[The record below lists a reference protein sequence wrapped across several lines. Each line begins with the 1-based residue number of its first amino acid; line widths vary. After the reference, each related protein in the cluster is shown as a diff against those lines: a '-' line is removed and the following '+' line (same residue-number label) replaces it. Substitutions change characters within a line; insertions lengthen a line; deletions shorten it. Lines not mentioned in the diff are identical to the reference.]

1 MTKIKRG
8 RKSVWPKNSRKVL
21 NLGLIPKEI
30 HKEIRAFAK
39 LKQAEILL
47 TIKIENDANNG

>member
-8 RKSVWPKNSRKVL
+8 RKSIWPKNSRKVL

-30 HKEIRAFAK
+30 HKEIRAYAK
-39 LKQAEILL
+39 QKQAEVLAN
-47 TIKIENDANNG
+47 IKTDETCEK